1 MDDVVNPD
9 GGKFRLGEP
18 EHLLPPLVER
28 DDAQVQLVLRLEHH
42 LGERVRIGR
51 GRVVHWVEKV
61 TWWEKKWE
69 KVTWW
74 EKKEE
79 FTSFW
84 GISSRL
90 GGPKGVQMQKRAR
103 GGSSVF
109 RF

>member
-1 MDDVVNPD
+1 MNDVVDAD
-9 GGKFRLGEP
+9 GGELRLGEP
-18 EHLLPPLVER
+18 EHLLAPLVEG

-42 LGERVRIGR
+42 LGEKRVRMGR
-51 GRVVHWVEKV
+51 DKWLVGGKV
-61 TWWEKKWE
+61 TWWK
-69 KVTWW
+69 
-74 EKKEE
+74 KKEE

-90 GGPKGVQMQKRAR
+90 GGPKGVQMQNRAR

>member
-1 MDDVVNPD
+1 MDDVVDAD
-9 GGKFRLGEP
+9 GGELGLGEA
-18 EHLLPPLVER
+18 EHLLAALVEGN
-28 DDAQVQLVLRLEHH
+28 DAQVQLVLRLEHH
-42 LGERVRIGR
+42 LAEELGEKRK
-51 GRVVHWVEKV
+51 WKKKV
-61 TWWEKKWE
+61 LL
-69 KVTWW
+69 VTWW